1 MQKCLEEGVDTDKDG
16 QIDRA
21 EFRGPRTYRG
31 LIFADGVSVVF
42 FFFKKEKI
50 QDSKIQ
56 NEIFLEC
63 GIFRY
68 FLALKA
74 HD

>member
-21 EFRGPRTYRG
+21 EFRGPRTSRG

-42 FFFKKEKI
+42 FFQKRKDTRF
-50 QDSKIQ
+50 QDPK
-56 NEIFLEC
+56 
-63 GIFRY
+63 
-68 FLALKA
+68 
-74 HD
+74 